1 MNHEEV
7 HKNILEEHDALW
19 EAISSL
25 EDTVTEQRKEIDRLN
40 SGKLSQVN
48 QENQIDAR
56 TRVLKI
62 S

>member
-1 MNHEEV
+1 MNHEKV
-7 HKNILEEHDALW
+7 HENIIDEHDALW

>member
-1 MNHEEV
+1 MNHEKV
-7 HKNILEEHDALW
+7 HENITDEHDALW

-48 QENQIDAR
+48 QEDQIDAR
-56 TRVLKI
+56 TGVLKI